1 LRRSTANVFRPEHY
15 QEAVCP
21 WGPRWTLAGVAEVL
35 EPMVLPRRAAR
46 IRRVLESRLDSI
58 CLVLDAPHDPHNGAA
73 VLRTCDALGV
83 QALHVIER
91 IEPFVVADSVS
102 LGTERWV
109 DVIAHR
115 SAESAVQALRTQA
128 MTLAIADPT
137 GDRLPREL
145 AQVERLALVL
155 GNEKDGVCET
165 LKAAADLTVR
175 IPMRGFV
182 ESLNVSVSAAL
193 LLSSAA
199 EGRPGDLKP
208 DRYRWLYARALYRSV
223 PRSGQVLANLE
234 PR

>member
-1 LRRSTANVFRPEHY
+1 MRRSTANVFRPEHY

-83 QALHVIER
+83 QALHVVER
-91 IEPFVVADSVS
+91 IEPFVVADTVS
-102 LGTERWV
+102 LR
-109 DVIAHR
+109 A
-115 SAESAVQALRTQA
+115 QA
-128 MTLAIADPT
+128 MTLAVADPT

-223 PRSGQVLANLE
+223 PRSGEVLANLE